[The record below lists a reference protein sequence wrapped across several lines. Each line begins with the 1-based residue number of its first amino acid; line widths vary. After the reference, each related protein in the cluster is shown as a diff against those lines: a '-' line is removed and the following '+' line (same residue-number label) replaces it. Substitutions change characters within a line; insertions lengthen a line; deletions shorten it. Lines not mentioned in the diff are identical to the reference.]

1 MKKTTKYLLAACLA
15 MLAACNDEW
24 KDEQY
29 YQYVSFA
36 APMTDGVTPIYVRYN
51 ADDRVTYKL
60 PLIVSG
66 TTMNQTDREVHVA
79 LDLDTLEALNE
90 ARFSTRKEL
99 WYQPLEADKYD
110 FAETVHIPAGSYTT
124 LLDSNFN
131 LRDIDMVYKWVLPLT
146 ITDSPDYNY
155 TSNPRLNYAKAL
167 LRVIPFNDY
176 SGTYETSSMEVFFR
190 NDDGTVDNMPMV
202 TNNRTAYVVDETT
215 VFFYAGLMSEELEQR
230 ELYKIYVRFNE
241 NDQTLTIWPEHEE
254 INFQLY
260 GSPSYSV
267 TEIQDEVTP
276 YLLHR
281 YVTFNVEYDFDDITS
296 DENEPISY
304 RVEGTLTRGRD
315 INTQVPDEDLA
326 IEW

>member
-1 MKKTTKYLLAACLA
+1 MKYLLAACLA
-15 MLAACNDEW
+15 LLAACNDEW

-36 APMTDGVTPIYVRYN
+36 APMTNGVTPIYVRYN
-51 ADDRVTYKL
+51 ANDRVTYKL

-66 TTMNQTDREVHVA
+66 TTMNQADREVHVA

-110 FAETVHIPAGSYTT
+110 FAETVRIPAGSYTT
-124 LLDSNFN
+124 LLDINFN
-131 LRDIDMVYKWVLPLT
+131 LKDIDMVYKWVLPLT

-167 LRVIPFNDY
+167 LQVIPFNDY
-176 SGTYETSSMEVFFR
+176 SGKYETSSMEVFFR
-190 NDDGTVDNMPMV
+190 NNDGTVDNMPMV

-241 NDQTLTIWPEHEE
+241 EDQTLTIWPAHEE
-254 INFQLY
+254 INFHLY

-267 TEIQDEVTP
+267 TEIPDEVIP

-304 RVEGTLTRGRD
+304 RVEGTLTMGRN
-315 INTQVPDEDLA
+315 INTQVPDEDQA